1 MAFDKAKMARSLK
14 ILATTPAEIER
25 QQKVYR
31 EKLAEIKAEE
41 AKGIWGKVTLDNR
54 RREATAD
61 RNRTCNA
68 LTRQMREALAFVA
81 ENNAYS
87 ESETIDF
94 ENRKLQ
100 DALRTIEYM
109 GSSLSY
115 ADQAAI
121 LNSFKGDV
129 GALRVLEKAYAK
141 NKLYLKD
148 AAHEMQKSIPDEAI
162 RQMDEVLSFAAY
174 AEAKGEFNFPIDR
187 ALWTKGAF
195 QKQLDRLGLNSD
207 ADVYDAV
214 LDALADKIREGEG
227 VVNETMT
234 EEEKQ
239 LEQARQQAQLWKLTT
254 MKQELKNAQQNGDNP
269 AGVLNRVL
277 AKFEGDNAV
286 NHGAGADS

>member
-1 MAFDKAKMARSLK
+1 MAFDKAKMAKSLK

-41 AKGIWGKVTLDNR
+41 ARGIWGKVTLDNR
-54 RREATAD
+54 RREATAE

-100 DALRTIEYM
+100 DALKTIEYM
-109 GSSLSY
+109 GETLSY

-121 LNSFKGDV
+121 LNSFAGDV
-129 GALRVLEKAYAK
+129 GSLRVLERAFTK

-148 AAHEMQKSIPDEAI
+148 AAREMQKSIPDEAI

-195 QKQLDRLGLNSD
+195 QKQLDRLGLDSD
-207 ADVYDAV
+207 ADPYASI
-214 LDALADKIREGEG
+214 LDAMADKVRADMDAGGE
-227 VVNETMT
+227 TID
-234 EEEKQ
+234 K
-239 LEQARQQAQLWKLTT
+239 AHKQAQLWKLQTL
-254 MKQELKNAQQNGDNP
+254 KNELKAAQERGDNP
-269 AGVLNRVL
+269 ASVLNSAL
-277 AKFEGDNAV
+277 AKMEAP
-286 NHGAGADS
+286 ATTAE

>member
-1 MAFDKAKMARSLK
+1 MAFDKAKMAKSLK

-54 RREATAD
+54 RKEATAE

-100 DALRTIEYM
+100 GALKTIEYM
-109 GSSLSY
+109 GETLSY

-121 LNSFKGDV
+121 LNSFAGDV
-129 GALRVLEKAYAK
+129 GSLRVLERAFTK

-148 AAHEMQKSIPDEAI
+148 AAREMQKAIPDEAI
-162 RQMDEVLSFAAY
+162 RQMDEVLSFSAY
-174 AEAKGEFNFPIDR
+174 EEAKGGFSFPIER
-187 ALWTKGAF
+187 AMWTKGAF
-195 QKQLDRLGLNSD
+195 QKQLDRLGLDSD
-207 ADVYDAV
+207 ADPYASI
-214 LDALADKIREGEG
+214 LDAMADKVRADMDAGGE
-227 VVNETMT
+227 TID
-234 EEEKQ
+234 K
-239 LEQARQQAQLWKLTT
+239 AHKQAQLWKLQTL
-254 MKQELKNAQQNGDNP
+254 KAELKAAQERGDNP
-269 AGVLNRVL
+269 ASVLNSAL
-277 AKFEGDNAV
+277 AKMEAPSTT
-286 NHGAGADS
+286 AE

>member
-41 AKGIWGKVTLDNR
+41 AKGIWGRVTLDNR
-54 RREATAD
+54 RKEATAD

-68 LTRQMREALAFVA
+68 LTRQMREALNFVA

-100 DALRTIEYM
+100 DALRTVEYM
-109 GSSLSY
+109 GDSLSY

-121 LNSFKGDV
+121 LNLFKGDV

-148 AAHEMQKSIPDEAI
+148 AAHEMQKAIPDEAI

-187 ALWTKGAF
+187 AIWTKGAF

-239 LEQARQQAQLWKLTT
+239 LESARQQAQLWKLTT
-254 MKQELKNAQQNGDNP
+254 IKQELKNAQQNGDNP
-269 AGVLNRVL
+269 AAVLNRVL
-277 AKFEGDNAV
+277 AKFEGDNAI
-286 NHGAGADS
+286 NHGAGANS